1 MADKEAA
8 KKAKKDGLDAFKAKD
23 FDKAIEH
30 YTKAIE
36 LDPKDVGYIKP
47 ICKYFDQIS
56 YLPRRVLYLTAPTS
70 S

>member
-23 FDKAIEH
+23 FDKAIEQ

-36 LDPKDVGYIKP
+36 LDPKDVGYIILNKFVNILIKYH
-47 ICKYFDQIS
+47 ICPGGFCI
-56 YLPRRVLYLTAPTS
+56 
-70 S
+70 